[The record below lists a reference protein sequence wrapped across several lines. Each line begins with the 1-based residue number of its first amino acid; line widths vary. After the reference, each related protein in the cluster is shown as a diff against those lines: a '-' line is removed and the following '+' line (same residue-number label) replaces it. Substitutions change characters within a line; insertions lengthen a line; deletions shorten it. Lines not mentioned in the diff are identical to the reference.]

1 MDDAV
6 GRRRRPS
13 AQYYEPRVA
22 DKQSRAA
29 LHLGSALMR
38 IDSETSLA
46 LANLSDGT
54 VQIELDQDTLKVR
67 VRRLYV

>member
-1 MDDAV
+1 
-6 GRRRRPS
+6 
-13 AQYYEPRVA
+13 VA

>member
-1 MDDAV
+1 
-6 GRRRRPS
+6 
-13 AQYYEPRVA
+13 VA
-22 DKQSRAA
+22 DKQSRAT

-38 IDSETSLA
+38 INSETSLA